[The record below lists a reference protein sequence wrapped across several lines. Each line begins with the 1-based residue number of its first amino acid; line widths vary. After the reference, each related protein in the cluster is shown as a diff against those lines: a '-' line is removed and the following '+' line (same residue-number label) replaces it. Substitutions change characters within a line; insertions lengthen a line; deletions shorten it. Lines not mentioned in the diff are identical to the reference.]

1 MITIAFLV
9 QLVAYLG
16 LFLWDDYPATLL
28 SMIMFFVAFGI
39 WALSHVVEWVERS
52 KVSRNYYRFALTAWL
67 SPLTAML
74 AYGLL
79 RGEFSW
85 LKAPF

>member
-1 MITIAFLV
+1 MNTIAFLV
-9 QLVAYLG
+9 PLIAYLG

-28 SMIMFFVAFGI
+28 SVIMIFVAFSI
-39 WALSHVVEWVERS
+39 WALSYIVEWVERS
-52 KVSRNYYRFALTAWL
+52 KVPKSYYQFALSAWL
-67 SPLTAML
+67 SPLVAIVL
-74 AYGLL
+74 YGLL

>member
-1 MITIAFLV
+1 MTTIVFLI
-9 QLVAYLG
+9 QLVFYLL

-28 SMIMFFVAFGI
+28 SVIMLFVAFGI
-39 WALSHVVEWVERS
+39 WALSYIVEWVERS
-52 KVSRNYYRFALTAWL
+52 KVSKSYYRFVLTAWL
-67 SPLTAML
+67 SPLVAIIL
-74 AYGLL
+74 YGLL